1 MKPRLVQIF
10 VIVASTPVRIL
21 WAKVGK
27 GSGGSVF
34 RPWSVVFEVRPN
46 GLRYGA
52 PLRALGP
59 KKKPVKIPCTRTSA
73 SGNAQAQATTV
84 GLVGLEV
91 RFLVRVWPVRL
102 NAFRARKRWFTRNGS
117 DTLSDRP
124 ALNTPREKS
133 LARVCA
139 RRNVLNPQQVPKFN
153 RLWPRRQ
160 SKLGKSEKSTRT
172 FARSVGSVGVG
183 ARSEREGARV
193 VGLVQQC
200 VGPAARALDCPWVGT
215 RTHRN

>member
-1 MKPRLVQIF
+1 M
-10 VIVASTPVRIL
+10 
-21 WAKVGK
+21 
-27 GSGGSVF
+27 F

-73 SGNAQAQATTV
+73 SGNAPAQATTV

-91 RFLVRVWPVRL
+91 RFLVRVRPERS
-102 NAFRARKRWFTRNGS
+102 NAFRARKRWFARNGS

-183 ARSEREGARV
+183 VGSVFEASGAA
-193 VGLVQQC
+193 GLVQQC
-200 VGPAARALDCPWVGT
+200 VGPAVLLVDSAWTVPEHTETELVLSWGIELF
-215 RTHRN
+215 N